1 MGDHRRRRHARV
13 AHHPAG
19 LCLHRLVVCPGHY
32 AESVAVER
40 AVRLEAFAGPSRTYL
55 RGVLVTGSGARVA
68 GLRLQA
74 LAVRAGLEVELLGN
88 VVMDNSV
95 YLPLVLKLRER
106 DPS

>member
-1 MGDHRRRRHARV
+1 VD
-13 AHHPAG
+13 
-19 LCLHRLVVCPGHY
+19 
-32 AESVAVER
+32 R

-55 RGVLVTGSGARVA
+55 RGALVIGSGARVA

-106 DPS
+106 DCS